1 MQANKSKLLIAGL
14 LAANAAKALTL
25 GGDQDNTA
33 PVALAQVQSGSQ
45 TAV

>member
-25 GGDQDNTA
+25 TGESDNA
-33 PVALAQVQSGSQ
+33 PVALAQVQAGS
-45 TAV
+45 